1 MSSSSIRVEEETLA
15 KLRVLSKDEKRPI
28 GQIVTD
34 LVKKYERDKF
44 WKEMHEGFTRLRANP
59 IAWKEYQD
67 EALLWQGGT
76 AVALRDEDP
85 YYTPEEEEEINAEYA
100 RTYGR

>member
-15 KLRVLSKDEKRPI
+15 RLRVLSKDEKRPI

-44 WKEMHEGFTRLRANP
+44 FKQMHEDFTRLRADP
-59 IAWKEYQD
+59 VAWKEYQD
-67 EALLWQGGT
+67 EALLWQGG
-76 AVALRDEDP
+76 AAIALRNENP

-100 RTYGR
+100 RTFGR

>member
-15 KLRVLSKDEKRPI
+15 RLRVLSKDEKRPI

-44 WKEMHEGFTRLRANP
+44 FKQMHEDFTRLRADP
-59 IAWKEYQD
+59 VAWKEYQ
-67 EALLWQGGT
+67 EETALWDSASGDGL
-76 AVALRDEDP
+76 ENEEP